1 VRRLS
6 YADRKLVVALGL
18 LGIIASTLLG
28 YSIFKDS
35 LGYARALGDQYVS
48 DEIYYV
54 DVARRI
60 LINVF
65 HVRGVHWFKWSG
77 ETESTY
83 YNPEH
88 PPLGK
93 YIIGLSMILCG
104 DKPVCWRVP
113 GVIEASLIPV
123 ILYLAYYLTH
133 RQSYTGVA
141 AGLAASLA
149 VSSSLSLRYEASVAM
164 LDIHQAFFSSL
175 AIASLVAERPLL
187 AAFMIGLAG
196 SVKYSGLFLVPA
208 LWAYPLIKDM
218 PRRERAIIFLE
229 SILIP
234 IIVIVA
240 LSSPL
245 IIHFGFKWFWDNAVI
260 GAISW
265 HTQSRPPGP
274 PVSSPGGWLINANPF
289 YFDYNTMIGGVAN
302 SLLHIAALA
311 VGAIVIIYASSRNG
325 WPAAGSLSLYSIL
338 AMYLLLS
345 NLGALH
351 IPGVKGNKTLYSF
364 YLVQLVPASAAVY
377 GDAVAVRGEP

>member
-6 YADRKLVVALGL
+6 YADRRLKIALGL
-18 LGIIASTLLG
+18 LGLLASALLG
-28 YSIFKDS
+28 YSIFGDS
-35 LGYARALGDQYVS
+35 LRYARALGDQYVS

-65 HVRGVHWFKWSG
+65 HVGGMHWFRWSG
-77 ETESTY
+77 ETEDTY

-104 DKPVCWRVP
+104 DRPLCWRMP
-113 GVIEASLIPV
+113 GIVEASLIPT
-123 ILYLAYYLTH
+123 ILYLAYYLTR
-133 RQSYTGVA
+133 RQDYAGIA
-141 AGLAASLA
+141 AGLAAALA
-149 VSSSLSLRYEASVAM
+149 AASSLSLRYEASVAM
-164 LDIHQAFFSSL
+164 LDIHQAFFSTL
-175 AIASLVAERPLL
+175 AIAFMTAERPLL
-187 AAFMIGLAG
+187 AAVMIGLAG

-208 LWAYPLIKDM
+208 LWVYPLIRGL
-218 PRRERAIIFLE
+218 PRRERALIFLE
-229 SILIP
+229 SILVP
-234 IIVIVA
+234 PLVIVA

-245 IIHFGFKWFWDNAVI
+245 IVHFGFKWFWDNAIV

-274 PVSSPGGWLINANPF
+274 PASSPGGWLINANPF

-311 VGAIVIIYASSRNG
+311 LGAVVVVYASYGRG

-345 NLGALH
+345 NLGIFH
-351 IPGVKGNKTLYSF
+351 IPGVSGNKTLYSF

-377 GDAVAVRGEP
+377 GDSVAVRGGS